1 MEQKLALRGRNY
13 IDKANELILSACP
26 TEVKKRLNS
35 SAPVL
40 SFLLNDLWQEDF
52 LEIRDL
58 LTWSAMDSR
67 SVYLISLLTSRL
79 KLLYLIQAGSS
90 C

>member
-35 SAPVL
+35 SAPIL
-40 SFLLNDLWQEDF
+40 SSLLNDLRQEDF
-52 LEIRDL
+52 LGIRDL

-67 SVYLISLLTSRL
+67 SVYLISPLTSRL

>member
-35 SAPVL
+35 SAPIL
-40 SFLLNDLWQEDF
+40 SSLLNDLRQEDV
-52 LEIRDL
+52 LGIRDL

-67 SVYLISLLTSRL
+67 SVCLISLLTSRL

>member
-40 SFLLNDLWQEDF
+40 SSLLNDLWQEDF

>member
-35 SAPVL
+35 SAPIL
-40 SFLLNDLWQEDF
+40 SSLLNDLWQEDF
-52 LEIRDL
+52 LGIRDL
-58 LTWSAMDSR
+58 LT
-67 SVYLISLLTSRL
+67 
-79 KLLYLIQAGSS
+79 
-90 C
+90 

>member
-35 SAPVL
+35 SAPIL
-40 SFLLNDLWQEDF
+40 SSLLNDLRQEDV
-52 LEIRDL
+52 LGIRDL

>member
-1 MEQKLALRGRNY
+1 MEQKLDLRGRNY

-40 SFLLNDLWQEDF
+40 SSLLNDLWQEDF